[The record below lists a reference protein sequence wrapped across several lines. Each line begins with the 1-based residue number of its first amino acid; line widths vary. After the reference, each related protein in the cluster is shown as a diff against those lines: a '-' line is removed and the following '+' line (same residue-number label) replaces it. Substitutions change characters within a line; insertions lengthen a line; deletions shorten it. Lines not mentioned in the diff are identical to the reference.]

1 MNLEPYNA
9 TIIPSR
15 TRYQLRQFV
24 IGAHDTPAMRWRQV
38 LLEAQDL
45 AYKIRLA
52 ELDVEEKRIEIH
64 RLLSTGDPIDAI
76 EAERKQ
82 LGIVV
87 TERGLAGARL
97 ELSWVCELADEI
109 GAYTPEEIEADQPAY
124 WAARLQ
130 RQAGLDRMAI
140 QEGISAGNL
149 GSMLNA
155 GLLNKENSNSG
166 LLDKD
171 NSKEKSCAIL
181 PTN

>member
-1 MNLEPYNA
+1 MNLEPYNV
-9 TIIPSR
+9 TVIPSR

-109 GAYTPEEIEADQPAY
+109 GAYTPEEIEADQPTY
-124 WAARLQ
+124 WAARLR
-130 RQAGLDRMAI
+130 RQAGIDQMAATN
-140 QEGISAGNL
+140 GITAGNL

-155 GLLNKENSNSG
+155 GLITRTE
-166 LLDKD
+166 
-171 NSKEKSCAIL
+171 EPCAIS